1 MPYSSES
8 GKSYIRN
15 IVGRIKHDRMLDI
28 GCGSGTYAKMFPDA
42 HWTGI
47 EVWEPYVEEFKL
59 NDLYQQLILSDVCD
73 VKLKELGHFDVAIL
87 GDVVEHME
95 KETAR
100 NLLAFVKTIADTVIV
115 SIPIG
120 HYPQDEYN
128 GNPYEKHI
136 TDNWTHEDFLRT
148 FGYPT
153 CSSIENEIGVFVW
166 LTNEGLTSLKTRVS
180 LDNDEQTHNNRSGSI
195 LV

>member
-8 GKSYIRN
+8 GKAYIRN

-42 HWTGI
+42 RWTGV
-47 EVWEPYVEEFKL
+47 EVWEPYIDEFNL
-59 NDLYQQLILSDVCD
+59 NDLYEEIILADARSVR
-73 VKLKELGHFDVAIL
+73 LATLGRFDVAML
-87 GDVVEHME
+87 GDVLEHME
-95 KETAR
+95 KQDAQD
-100 NLLAFVKTIADTVIV
+100 LLERVKAIADTVIV

-120 HYPQDEYN
+120 HYPQDAYN
-128 GNPYEKHI
+128 GNPHERHI

-153 CSSIENEIGVFVW
+153 CSSIENEIGIFVW
-166 LTNEGLTSLKTRVS
+166 LTNEGLTSLKTRIL

-195 LV
+195 PV